1 MGDRADHG
9 SGPSDSLWRELVD
22 GIAIVVAALGPLAPA
37 PSADG
42 EQGQRAPT
50 LPTVGS

>member
-1 MGDRADHG
+1 VGDRADHE
-9 SGPSDSLWRELVD
+9 PSDSLWRELVD
-22 GIAIVVAALGPLAPA
+22 GIAIVIGALGTFAPA

-50 LPTVGS
+50 PPTVGS